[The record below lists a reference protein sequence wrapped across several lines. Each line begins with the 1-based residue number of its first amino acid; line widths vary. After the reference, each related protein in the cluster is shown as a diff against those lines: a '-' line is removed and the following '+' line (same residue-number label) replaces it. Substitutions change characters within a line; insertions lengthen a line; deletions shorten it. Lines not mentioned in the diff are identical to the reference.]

1 MAVLTFNSNPSTAT
15 RHNLS
20 RRQHDISGS
29 SIHSGGSRQQQP
41 AASRPDI
48 GLGSTTTSKAEWGL
62 HDLDDHIEVSGD
74 DLNPSRKRTTKRRTL
89 RRGFIGV
96 FLIALSIIALWTRYS
111 SHRSV
116 PSTTGSFDDTSD
128 DDYWRY
134 DSDKTTLPSRS
145 YPPDEKYFILE
156 YSPWLG
162 FNNMRGEGEDADM
175 GSKENKLDSRN
186 GREMVLKTVQRRS
199 WDLAGDPSLSII
211 NNIIRNG
218 LVDTLDEAKG
228 DHLSQQSQ
236 VQEDGSVHVNRSFY
250 AFADVQGGGFGRIVN
265 WSVQFQYKNNE
276 DKAQDPATTAQQRH
290 SKGRPLLDTCRPP
303 LEDPSADQIPW
314 QSRFPGFAT
323 CRIQNYVGL
332 AQELGQI
339 DADVLVVE
347 GQFHTAGWIPMAH
360 SSLETA
366 KKHRQMALTYLRYSP
381 VVHEAA
387 DYLMERLKAR
397 ILRRGG
403 SGNVEKGGDFWLRLS
418 MHVRRGD
425 FVSQKHGWQNFDD
438 GWMGSLVK
446 DAVESVFG
454 PLDPS
459 LNLSSPIPGTV
470 SEVDEG
476 SADNSSQDN
485 NDNNNNGQTSSRSQP
500 SPINIPEFGFYMSTD
515 ETSPQILS
523 YFQSLGAILFED
535 LLDPYFESRFG
546 HLIIFD
552 DWIGLVEQL
561 ICARA
566 AMFVGTMSSS
576 FTSGILN
583 LRLDPEAVGEE
594 GGERDSGRK
603 TFEYLYRKG
612 GPVLTPEQQKQG

>member
-1 MAVLTFNSNPSTAT
+1 MIERGLYLASLLNRTLILPNSLRLRSCSSSDESICAQTAT
-15 RHNLS
+15 YLTPGSANS
-20 RRQHDISGS
+20 RNEQGS
-29 SIHSGGSRQQQP
+29 VFALDLGYFFDLPHLAEKTQGRVVGFRTFMEKVVGAEEEMLGRLRDVDFGVQVFFALRNKKYKGGYRN
-41 AASRPDI
+41 
-48 GLGSTTTSKAEWGL
+48 
-62 HDLDDHIEVSGD
+62 GD
-74 DLNPSRKRTTKRRTL
+74 
-89 RRGFIGV
+89 
-96 FLIALSIIALWTRYS
+96 
-111 SHRSV
+111 
-116 PSTTGSFDDTSD
+116 
-128 DDYWRY
+128 
-134 DSDKTTLPSRS
+134 
-145 YPPDEKYFILE
+145 
-156 YSPWLG
+156 
-162 FNNMRGEGEDADM
+162 RGEGEDADM
-175 GSKENKLDSRN
+175 ESKESKLDSRN

-276 DKAQDPATTAQQRH
+276 DKAQDPATTVQQRH

-366 KKHRQMALTYLRYSP
+366 KKHRRMALTYLRYSP

-397 ILRRGG
+397 ILRHGG

-459 LNLSSPIPGTV
+459 LYLSSPIPGTV
-470 SEVDEG
+470 SEEDEG

-485 NDNNNNGQTSSRSQP
+485 NDNNNNNGQTSSRPQP

-515 ETSPQILS
+515 ETSPQILN

-583 LRLDPEAVGEE
+583 LRLDPEAVDEE

>member
-1 MAVLTFNSNPSTAT
+1 ME
-15 RHNLS
+15 
-20 RRQHDISGS
+20 
-29 SIHSGGSRQQQP
+29 
-41 AASRPDI
+41 
-48 GLGSTTTSKAEWGL
+48 SK
-62 HDLDDHIEVSGD
+62 
-74 DLNPSRKRTTKRRTL
+74 
-89 RRGFIGV
+89 
-96 FLIALSIIALWTRYS
+96 
-111 SHRSV
+111 
-116 PSTTGSFDDTSD
+116 
-128 DDYWRY
+128 
-134 DSDKTTLPSRS
+134 DS
-145 YPPDEKYFILE
+145 
-156 YSPWLG
+156 
-162 FNNMRGEGEDADM
+162 
-175 GSKENKLDSRN
+175 KLDSRN
-186 GREMVLKTVQRRS
+186 GREMVLKTAQRRS

-228 DHLSQQSQ
+228 DHSSQQSH

-250 AFADVQGGGFGRIVN
+250 AFADVQGGGFGWIVN

-332 AQELGQI
+332 AKELGQI

-366 KKHRQMALTYLRYSP
+366 KKHRRMALTYLRYSP

-387 DYLMERLKAR
+387 DYLIERLKAR

-403 SGNVEKGGDFWLRLS
+403 NGNVEKGGDFWLRLS

-459 LNLSSPIPGTV
+459 LNLSNPIPGTV
-470 SEVDEG
+470 SEEDEG
-476 SADNSSQDN
+476 SAEDSSQDNNDNNN

-500 SPINIPEFGFYMSTD
+500 SPINIPDFGFYMSTD
-515 ETSPQILS
+515 ETSPQILN

-546 HLIIFD
+546 HLIIYD
-552 DWIGLVEQL
+552 DWIGLVEQW

-583 LRLDPEAVGEE
+583 LRLDPEAVDEE